1 MRCVDV
7 ERAFQKALAVKV
19 EENRDT
25 KPLAE
30 KQILKRNALNIS
42 ESATASGEA
51 STVYSDFLKNQWK
64 VNQKLIAEIECV
76 FVELVQTLDA
86 QPNMSSVS
94 YSFRPMH
101 SEQRRVVHEYASYFG
116 IETKSYDQEPQRN
129 VAATAKR

>member
-30 KQILKRNALNIS
+30 KQILKRSPSNDKYRCLPCDAECQRFLRNKKVADALNIS
-42 ESATASGEA
+42 ESTAASGEA

-86 QPNMSSVS
+86 VS
-94 YSFRPMH
+94 IGKCCIAAG
-101 SEQRRVVHEYASYFG
+101 RV
-116 IETKSYDQEPQRN
+116 
-129 VAATAKR
+129 